1 MEKIKWKRGE
11 KREEGF
17 ERGRLG
23 GVRWRA
29 SKRERKADERFIK
42 RKVKMM

>member
-11 KREEGF
+11 KRDLRETGW
-17 ERGRLG
+17 ERER
-23 GVRWRA
+23 R
-29 SKRERKADERFIK
+29 RERKADERFIK